1 MQFPDVRKALASF
14 DGKHIP
20 TEFAIREQQAR
31 EKFQRQLAAEKS
43 KRPKRSG
50 ATLLTGAL
58 GIKTIP
64 QAQMEGETSYTEA
77 FEQGKM
83 WQDQVRERGLK
94 QYEWLDQQIRENGE
108 KWLKEQAAEEE
119 KMKEEQLKG
128 MKQGFLG
135 WFGIGGSGKEEGKK
149 T

>member
-1 MQFPDVRKALASF
+1 
-14 DGKHIP
+14 
-20 TEFAIREQQAR
+20 
-31 EKFQRQLAAEKS
+31 
-43 KRPKRSG
+43 
-50 ATLLTGAL
+50 
-58 GIKTIP
+58 
-64 QAQMEGETSYTEA
+64 MEGETSYTEA